1 MNNCSEFLKIV
12 LNKIKL
18 LSSNL
23 DFNNASATLFMIFS
37 AKLTERI
44 EKNSISIQRLFKE
57 IGGLCENYIKF
68 DSKKMIE
75 EPQNLIS
82 MFIKIKIFFKSF

>member
-1 MNNCSEFLKIV
+1 M
-12 LNKIKL
+12 
-18 LSSNL
+18 
-23 DFNNASATLFMIFS
+23 DFNNNSSTLFMIFS
-37 AKLTERI
+37 AKLIERI
-44 EKNSISIQRLFKE
+44 EKNSFSIQKLFKE

-82 MFIKIKIFFKSF
+82 M